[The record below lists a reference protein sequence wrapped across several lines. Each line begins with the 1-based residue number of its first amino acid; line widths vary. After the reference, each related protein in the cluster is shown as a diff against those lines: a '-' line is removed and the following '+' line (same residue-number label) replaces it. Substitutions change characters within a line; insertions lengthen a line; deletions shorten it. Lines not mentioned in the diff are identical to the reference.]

1 MFEKLIKLIIY
12 NDIKVS
18 IERNIY
24 PGIAIILTFSKNN
37 YHMKCA
43 ISSLEVAD
51 LNCDIGVI
59 VITALED
66 FIKEYENEQKTT

>member
-18 IERNIY
+18 IEIDTHPR
-24 PGIAIILTFSKNN
+24 IAIILKFRKNN
-37 YHMKCA
+37 HYMNR
-43 ISSLEVAD
+43 IIPSSEIVD
-51 LNCDIGVI
+51 LNCNIEVVI
-59 VITALED
+59 ITALED

>member
-59 VITALED
+59 VITALEE
-66 FIKEYENEQKTT
+66 FINEYEHKHKAT

>member
-1 MFEKLIKLIIY
+1 MLEKVNKQ
-12 NDIKVS
+12 NTNNNIKVA

-59 VITALED
+59 IITALED

>member
-1 MFEKLIKLIIY
+1 MFDKLLKLIID

-37 YHMKCA
+37 FYMNR
-43 ISSLEVAD
+43 IITSSEIVY
-51 LNCDIGVI
+51 LNCNIEVVI
-59 VITALED
+59 ITALED

>member
-37 YHMKCA
+37 YHMKC
-43 ISSLEVAD
+43 IITSSEIVY
-51 LNCDIGVI
+51 LNCNIGVVI
-59 VITALED
+59 ITALED